1 MNDNNQTFY
10 KFGEFRL
17 DVAERM
23 LLRESESVSL
33 SPKMFDVL
41 TVLVERSGHLVEKDE
56 LLRTVWEDTFVEE
69 SNVARIVHSLRKIL
83 GEDSENKFIE
93 TVPKK
98 GYRFV
103 AKVEIVTA
111 AREIPENANLSLP
124 VTVEKLFNAKPQ
136 ISPPATDEL
145 IAPTLKTQKYTAR
158 IFIISLGFLTVILFI
173 SLLVFRNQS
182 NASGNSNAPKSI
194 AVLPVKPINTNDR
207 DLIYEFGIA
216 ESLIFKL
223 GSVKGLTVRPLSA
236 IRKYSDIE
244 QDAIAAG
251 REQQVD
257 YVLASNY
264 QLANGKILVTSQLIN
279 VGTGAIEETLR
290 SEKSS
295 ADVFLMQDAISNDF
309 GNIIIRKIGKTEI
322 TQAKQHFTTNED
334 AYRLYLE
341 GMNLTDNRNLKD
353 ARKAVEIFEQAVKL
367 DPNYALAYVGLAY
380 AHRTISMNGGNPL
393 EEDPIAEKTIER
405 ALQLDDNLSEA
416 HTILGEIQMSYKWN
430 FPAAE
435 KSFKRAIE
443 LNPNSAPAHLFYS
456 SYLTN
461 FERFDEAVAEA
472 KTAIDLDPHSSF
484 NQRGLGMVLYFARH
498 YDEAITQLKRVVET
512 DPNHL
517 RSYYWISRSFD
528 EKNDYQSAF
537 EWFLR
542 GETQSGSNPEELD
555 AWRAVYA
562 KSGWQGVL
570 RRQIERLKQDQKKD
584 DLRFAE
590 VAIISAQIGDTEQ
603 AFAYLEKSYQL
614 HDVLIVWL
622 CVEPRLDS
630 LRSDP
635 RFDEFINRVGLK

>member
-1 MNDNNQTFY
+1 MNSNNQTLY

-17 DVAERM
+17 DVAERL

-56 LLRTVWEDTFVEE
+56 LLRIVWEDTFVEE

-83 GEDSENKFIE
+83 GENNGNKFIE
-93 TVPKK
+93 TVPKR

-103 AKVEIVTA
+103 AKVDVVA
-111 AREIPENANLSLP
+111 AANEIPENVNLSLP
-124 VTVEKLFNAKPQ
+124 VAVEKLFNTKSQ

-145 IAPTLKTQKYTAR
+145 TAPPVKKQKYTAR
-158 IFIISLGFLTVILFI
+158 IFLVSIGLLTVILFI
-173 SLLVFRNQS
+173 SLLAFRNQS

-194 AVLPVKPINTNDR
+194 AVLPVKPVNSNDR

-264 QLANGKILVTSQLIN
+264 QLANDKILVTSQLIN
-279 VGTGAIEETLR
+279 VETGAVEKTLR
-290 SEKSS
+290 SEKDS

-309 GNIIIRKIGKTEI
+309 GNIISRQFGKTEI
-322 TQAKQHFTTNED
+322 SQAKQHFTTNED

-341 GMNLTDNRNLKD
+341 GMNLADNRNLKD
-353 ARKAVEIFEQAVKL
+353 ARKAVEIFEQAIKH

-393 EEDPIAEKTIER
+393 EEDTIAEKTIER
-405 ALQLDDNLSEA
+405 ALRLDDNLSEA
-416 HTILGEIQMSYKWN
+416 HTILGEIQMSYEWN
-430 FPAAE
+430 FSAAE

-456 SYLTN
+456 FYLTN

-472 KTAIDLDPHSSF
+472 KAAIDLDPHSSF
-484 NQRGLGMVLYFARH
+484 NQRGLGMVLYFARR

-528 EKNDYQSAF
+528 EKGDYQSAF

-542 GETQSGSNPEELD
+542 GETQRGSSTEELD

-622 CVEPRLDS
+622 RVEPRLDS

-635 RFDEFINRVGLK
+635 RFDEFVNRVGLK